1 MKFMSIREFRN
12 QPIQKAIADERQI
25 VLTAKSQPIA
35 IVSAVDPETLDD
47 ELMALRRARAQV
59 ALDRIR
65 AKVKEAGADALS
77 MKDIDSEIADARRE
91 RRTRE

>member
-1 MKFMSIREFRN
+1 MKFMSIAEFRKH
-12 QPIQKAIADERQI
+12 PIQKSIAAERHI
-25 VLTAKSQPIA
+25 VLTANGQPIA
-35 IVSAVDPETLDD
+35 IVCAVDPETLDD

-65 AKVKEAGADALS
+65 AKVKEAGADTLS
-77 MKDIDSEIADARRE
+77 MGDIDSEIAAARRE

>member
-25 VLTAKSQPIA
+25 VLTANGQPIA
-35 IVSAVDPETLDD
+35 IISAVDPATLDD
-47 ELMALRRARAQV
+47 ELDALRRARAQL

-65 AKVKEAGADALS
+65 AKVKEAGADTLS
-77 MKDIDSEIADARRE
+77 MKDIDSEIAAARRE
-91 RRTRE
+91 RRTPE